1 VEEALKILSE
11 GGEKYKEEYL
21 NVEAADRVLQRFGM
35 PSYMPRSVLCLFLC
49 LIHSSQFD
57 FSSFGWFFSL
67 GIPTYRYGHEP
78 SNRFATFH
86 AKYFSNAIREDIL
99 LGICTGGIIFTRGG
113 PGTRQEIF
121 QAACHNHYTID
132 HFVRPMVI
140 FLILFHSLK
149 KRSII
154 FEKI

>member
-1 VEEALKILSE
+1 LNFTHSLS
-11 GGEKYKEEYL
+11 
-21 NVEAADRVLQRFGM
+21 
-35 PSYMPRSVLCLFLC
+35 FLVN
-49 LIHSSQFD
+49 
-57 FSSFGWFFSL
+57 WVSL

-86 AKYFSNAIREDIL
+86 AKYFSNALREDIL

-132 HFVRPMVI
+132 AFVRPMV
-140 FLILFHSLK
+140 LILSVYLFVGCDHNTSNTLNTNILF
-149 KRSII
+149 II
-154 FEKI
+154 RNI